1 MHDASKLTPLSGRYL
16 TAAFRDSSGSD
27 VRLQSVM
34 SIPQGLPSGGLELP
48 VSLQM
53 QAADSVDTVRLSW
66 PTFRNVPD
74 AWGLALYDSA
84 ADSTV
89 NLRTNSSYSFSLST
103 SKAQSAPA
111 PRSPLA
117 LPTPLRAKAQSDS
130 ARFVLTVQPTPIPVE
145 LASFE
150 ATASGSAAQLTWAT
164 ASETNNAGFHVER
177 RGPESDG
184 FASMGFVEGHG
195 TTTQPQRYRYRT
207 RSLRPGRH
215 IFRLRQVDLDGSE
228 TRSDTI
234 SVRLRLAEA
243 ATMAVAPNPVQTRA
257 TATLRVRAEQSV
269 TVALYDILGRRVR
282 TVHEGPLAPNRAHTL
297 RIDADA
303 LSSGLYLL
311 RANGERFQE
320 TRRVTVVR

>member
-1 MHDASKLTPLSGRYL
+1 
-16 TAAFRDSSGSD
+16 
-27 VRLQSVM
+27 
-34 SIPQGLPSGGLELP
+34 
-48 VSLQM
+48 
-53 QAADSVDTVRLSW
+53 
-66 PTFRNVPD
+66 
-74 AWGLALYDSA
+74 
-84 ADSTV
+84 
-89 NLRTNSSYSFSLST
+89 
-103 SKAQSAPA
+103 
-111 PRSPLA
+111 
-117 LPTPLRAKAQSDS
+117 
-130 ARFVLTVQPTPIPVE
+130 VE

-164 ASETNNAGFHVER
+164 ASETNNAGFHIER

-207 RSLRPGRH
+207 RSLGPGRH
-215 IFRLRQVDLDGSE
+215 VFRLRQVDLDGSE
-228 TRSDTI
+228 TRSDTV

-257 TATLRVRAEQSV
+257 TATLRVRTEQSV
-269 TVALYDILGRRVR
+269 TVALYDVLGRRVR